1 MANTGER
8 GTPATSSDVRI
19 IDVDPERFTC
29 RVQTV
34 RGEYPADQVV
44 LYAPYV
50 ANRGGGWMG
59 ALPEVGD
66 FAVAEKATGSQSWAI
81 KSFRPLPRT
90 EQRETADEQTTT
102 HEFDQPRNNYAAGRA
117 PARPG
122 DMGMW
127 GSAGNRVVVRR
138 AGVTEVLADEITWTR
153 YFADEHSI
161 RTSAATIETQGVFGI
176 NAWYTLRDEEREA
189 AGATPTGYSSWVKTH
204 AEASPNVNVEFGA
217 VLDDEELRLPGR
229 RQRHDRRKGNVCAR
243 LLVFDQD
250 FADRYAALGRPPD
263 SAGARLAVRADEEG
277 NVLWSQAGTLTQT
290 SSGHTEFVAGR
301 KVTQV
306 QGSDT
311 KEVLGDHVVTAE
323 ESVRMQAGRSMFI
336 GSGGDL
342 TLQCARFVVEA
353 DNDVIRARRQYVI
366 ESGGDFAAKAS
377 NRVDIS
383 GANGVSLVSGA
394 GMGTS
399 VGGRW
404 ITDVLGASDLENLGR
419 DVRSWGVK
427 VHRGKA
433 TLQAS
438 TGSFEISIGPELAP
452 LAQIKLHQDARVP
465 SQIGRIEIGFP
476 LTGTGLTLSPD
487 GSWDLSG
494 PVAGVKCDAAGRIQL
509 GGKVPTVGHIVSTLT
524 HPVDFVTGLPI
535 LGHST
540 LLASASPPLP
550 LYGTPSAGVVHPTV
564 NLPDEIAS

>member
-8 GTPATSSDVRI
+8 GTPSTASDVRI

-66 FAVAEKATGSQSWAI
+66 FAVAERVTGSRSWAI

-90 EQRETADEQTTT
+90 EQREQADESTTT
-102 HEFDQPRNNYAAGRA
+102 HEFDQPRDNYAAGRA

-127 GSAGNRVVVRR
+127 GSAGNRVTVRR
-138 AGVTEVLADEITWTR
+138 SGVTEVLADEITWTR

-161 RTSAATIETQGVFGI
+161 RTSAATVETQGVFGV

-189 AGATPTGYSSWVKTH
+189 AGSTPTGYSSWVKTH
-204 AEASPNVNVEFGA
+204 AEASPNVNVELGA
-217 VLDDEELRLPGR
+217 VLDDEEMRLPGR
-229 RQRHDRRKGNVCAR
+229 VQRHDRRKGNVCAR

-250 FADRYAALGRPPD
+250 FADRFAALGRPPD

-277 NVLWSQAGTLTQT
+277 NVLWTQAGTLTQT

-301 KVTQV
+301 KVTEV
-306 QGSDT
+306 QGSDLT
-311 KEVLGDHVVTAE
+311 KVLGDSVTE
-323 ESVRMQAGRSMFI
+323 VGESARIQAGSSMFI
-336 GSGGDL
+336 GAGGDL
-342 TLQCARFVVEA
+342 TLQCSRLVIDS
-353 DNDVIRARRQYVI
+353 DNDVIRAKRRYTI
-366 ESGGDFAAKAS
+366 ESNGDFSAKAA
-377 NRVDIS
+377 NQVDVR

-404 ITDVLGASDLENLGR
+404 ITDVMGASDLENLGR

-438 TGSFEISIGPELAP
+438 TGSFELSIGPELSP
-452 LAQIKLHQDARVP
+452 LARIKLHQDPRVP

-476 LTGTGLTLSPD
+476 VTGTGLTLSPD

-494 PVAGVKCDAAGRIQL
+494 PVAGIKCDAAGRIQM
-509 GGKVPTVGHIVSTLT
+509 GADIPAVGHVVSTLS

-535 LGHST
+535 QGHST

-550 LYGTPSAGVVHPTV
+550 FTGTPSAGVVPPTV
-564 NLPDEIAS
+564 NLPNEVAS